1 MFISDDKYIIYSK
14 KKEMIRMPVITI
26 AGNNTINIENKRK
39 MVEEVSE
46 IVAERYGLPVEAI
59 TVLVQAY
66 PKEDIGVG
74 GKLLSEKK

>member
-1 MFISDDKYIIYSK
+1 
-14 KKEMIRMPVITI
+14 MIRMPVITI